1 MCSKVLGNSL
11 IVAKGVKRVA
21 RRKSPTLTEV
31 ELELMNVLWEKGSA
45 TVGEVVEAL
54 QSERTLAY
62 SSVLTMM
69 RILEQK
75 GYVEH
80 QKESRA
86 YVYRAIVD
94 RQQAQRS
101 VVSYLIKRF
110 FDNSP
115 ELLVVNLLEHDDI
128 DRNELARLKR
138 LIQESQ

>member
-1 MCSKVLGNSL
+1 MCSKVLANSL
-11 IVAKGVKRVA
+11 IVPKGVKRVA

-54 QSERTLAY
+54 QPERTLAY
-62 SSVLTMM
+62 SSVLTIK
-69 RILEQK
+69 RILEQE
-75 GYVEH
+75 GYVEQ

-110 FDNSP
+110 YNNSA
-115 ELLVVNLLEHDDI
+115 ELLVVNLVEHDGFDNNQLT
-128 DRNELARLKR
+128 RRKR
-138 LIQESQ
+138 